1 MHCSCSHVYEADVQ
15 SAVLLYGW
23 SFQFYSKIHVKVSC
37 YLTLPVGRDTLILS
51 HYFALVEL
59 RLMFSL
65 MDRVPDGI
73 TPMLH
78 DLEAYIVSQGL
89 ADMIAAAETIT
100 TVSYLT
106 SQTVPLPQ

>member
-1 MHCSCSHVYEADVQ
+1 MLQKYLCSICKMREFVIS
-15 SAVLLYGW
+15 
-23 SFQFYSKIHVKVSC
+23 
-37 YLTLPVGRDTLILS
+37 
-51 HYFALVEL
+51 EL

-89 ADMIAAAETIT
+89 ADMMAAAETIT
-100 TVSYLT
+100 TVNHIAITL
-106 SQTVPLPQ
+106 